1 MEYHKNGCLSWY
13 FFQGTFTLPWRATA
27 FLRNHGYSNAHS
39 EGYSF
44 QRVADM
50 VENNKPLIIYA
61 LPGIDIT
68 SAHSWNIDGYKIK
81 ERTVVKSRYY
91 EGEFLS
97 STELT
102 DSVQMVHCD
111 FGWGGYC
118 NGYYVSGVFKLND
131 PEIEFDSGSA
141 KNIDINYNSLIR
153 LITYD

>member
-1 MEYHKNGCLSWY
+1 
-13 FFQGTFTLPWRATA
+13 
-27 FLRNHGYSNAHS
+27 
-39 EGYSF
+39 
-44 QRVADM
+44 M
-50 VENNKPLIIYA
+50 VDNNKPLIIYA

-111 FGWGGYC
+111 FGWGGKC

-131 PEIEFDSGSA
+131 PNIEFDPGSE
-141 KNIDINYNSLIR
+141 KDYSTNYNSLIR